1 MEQEE
6 TKELTRA
13 EKGGLARAESMS
25 KEERSASA
33 KKAALA
39 RWSSELPQ
47 ASHDGPLQIG
57 DVVLVAA
64 VLPNGKRLLAQGT
77 FLQAIGRSRTP
88 KAGTGGLSS
97 VDGLPFFLQAEL
109 LKPFI
114 SEELSSSTTPF
125 FF

>member
-1 MEQEE
+1 MDES
-6 TKELTRA
+6 KELTRA

-39 RWSSELPQ
+39 RWSAELPQ

-57 DVVLVAA
+57 DAVLVAA

-77 FLQAIGRSRTP
+77 FLKAIGRSRTP

-114 SEELSSSTTPF
+114 SE
-125 FF
+125 